1 MKKSKG
7 MTLIEVV
14 IALAIFGMIAVA
26 IFPSLLVLAKINIL
40 SKANLSSNYIAQDV
54 SESLFHYSQSIQ
66 EDDLISSLVNVHSF
80 VVDDNIDGTYHLS
93 KNEGDFRISVTV
105 IFNAPSNEFVTT
117 IVNVASLNDTIAN
130 QNSQIE
136 SILSFGG

>member
-66 EDDLISSLVNVHSF
+66 EDDLISSLVNNHSF